1 MVVGIGRIA
10 TLASQQNNGTA
21 RTRPP
26 RRKIERPRSARAEV
40 VKRISPKQREVT
52 QRDRRLWRSAAIA
65 LLVGSSLLAGIIG
78 SERIL
83 LDFPRFP
90 LGHLFGPS
98 GALVGGALLRWFG
111 FGAFVLPLSL
121 WLHGRRLHQWTCPEL
136 PAPAPLTWRSVS
148 VSVSGCMLAVVTAL
162 ALFADTR
169 GGGVVGSFLAQQA
182 HAIIG
187 PAGTLLICVTA
198 LLVLAPHILGCS
210 VATASRIAA
219 NRVGVG
225 ARHACVTVPS
235 VVLGP
240 PLRGTAKGAA
250 FVAIRSKR
258 LLHRA
263 LYRKNEPIP
272 LKMVIE
278 QGRPQVTAAK
288 RRPARETSVES
299 GGTQG
304 IASSTVASSPVPI
317 IPPEA
322 PKRVPLKD
330 RVLDDYVFPPIKL
343 LAETDHK
350 HDTEDGQELQLRA
363 QRIEQKLADF
373 NIKGRIVASQ
383 RGPVVSLFEF
393 EPAPGVKLGRI
404 VSLQD
409 DLAMSLRASVVR
421 IVAPMPGRGTVGIEV
436 PNPRRDVVRLRE
448 VLESEDF
455 HTHSSNLAVP
465 LGKDIS
471 GLPVVVDIAAMPHL
485 LIAGATGTGK
495 SVCLNAVL
503 VSLLYRAT
511 PQELG
516 LIMIDPKVLELSVY
530 DGIPH
535 LRVPVVTVPKQ
546 AKAVLEWAVR
556 EMDQRYRLMQRFG
569 VRNIDGFNRIAK
581 GEVDPDALE
590 DALIQDEE
598 PPVSA
603 DSGVDQQDRE
613 GGTPSPGA
621 EVIKPL
627 PKILIVVDEL
637 ADLMLQVGRDIEEL
651 ITRLAQKA
659 RAAGIHLILATQRP
673 SVDVITGLIKANFP
687 ARLSFRV
694 TSRIDSRTI
703 LDSMG
708 AERLLGKG
716 DMLFMAP
723 GANPLRRVHGAL
735 VTDAEVNRV
744 VNAIRTKDGPRYD
757 ESIVAFCEAALRKDA
772 EEGGGEGRG
781 EEDEYDPF
789 YDKAVELVVEK
800 QHASTSLVQRVFRIG
815 YNRAARIIERM
826 EREGLVSAQDGARPR
841 EVLVQQGPGEVPN

>member
-1 MVVGIGRIA
+1 MA
-10 TLASQQNNGTA
+10 PLQHNGTA
-21 RTRPP
+21 RTRSP
-26 RRKIERPRSARAEV
+26 RRKVERPRSARVEV

-52 QRDRRLWRSAAIA
+52 PRDRRLWRSAAIA
-65 LLVGSSLLAGIIG
+65 LLVSSLLLTGIVG
-78 SERIL
+78 SERVLI
-83 LDFPRFP
+83 DFPQIP
-90 LGHLFGPS
+90 LGHLFGPL
-98 GALVGGALLRWFG
+98 GAAVGGAGIRWFG
-111 FGAFVLPLSL
+111 FGAFVLPLCL
-121 WLHGRRLHQWTCPEL
+121 WLFGRRLHQWTCPEL
-136 PAPAPLTWRSVS
+136 PEPSPLTWRLAAVS
-148 VSVSGCMLAVVTAL
+148 VGGSLLAVVTML
-162 ALFADTR
+162 ALFAEVR
-169 GGGVVGSFLAQQA
+169 GGGVVGAFFARQA

-187 PAGTLLICVTA
+187 PAGTLLVCATV
-198 LLVLAPHILGCS
+198 LLLLAPHILGCS
-210 VATASRIAA
+210 VRTASRVAA
-219 NRVGVG
+219 TRVRVGT
-225 ARHACVTVPS
+225 RRLCVTVPS
-235 VVLGP
+235 TVLGP
-240 PLRGTAKGAA
+240 PARGTAKGAA
-250 FVAIRSKR
+250 FVVRHSKN
-258 LLHRA
+258 LLHRVF
-263 LYRKNEPIP
+263 YRKSEPIP
-272 LKMVIE
+272 LKMVLE
-278 QGRPQVTAAK
+278 QGRPPVTTAR
-288 RRPARETSVES
+288 RRPVKEAGTDDGGQQSVPS
-299 GGTQG
+299 GVS
-304 IASSTVASSPVPI
+304 AVPI

-373 NIKGRIVASQ
+373 NIKGRIVGSQ

-436 PNPRRDVVRLRE
+436 PNLRRDVVRLRE

-546 AKAVLEWAVR
+546 AKAVLEWAVK
-556 EMDQRYRLMQRFG
+556 EMDQRYRLMQRYG
-569 VRNIDGFNRIAK
+569 VRNIDGFNRLAK

-590 DALIQDEE
+590 ETVSQTEE
-598 PPVSA
+598 PIVESEN
-603 DSGVDQQDRE
+603 DETSESNGRESGAA
-613 GGTPSPGA
+613 SPGA

-627 PKILIVVDEL
+627 PKIIIVVDEL

-757 ESIVAFCEAALRKDA
+757 ESIVEFCEAALRKDA
-772 EEGGGEGRG
+772 EESGGEGG
-781 EEDEYDPF
+781 EDEDEYDPF

-826 EREGLVSAQDGARPR
+826 EREGLVSPQDGARPR
-841 EVLVQQGPGEVPN
+841 EVLVQQRPGEVPN